1 MTVVKNVLPV
11 TVQSLHVL
19 FLIATGYVLN
29 ATLRLHTPVLWIRSF
44 ACLLLA
50 VTLWMPVRFRWVG
63 AAMGLT
69 LYGVSFFNPYRL
81 ARVTAYLQQTYF

>member
-1 MTVVKNVLPV
+1 MTVLKNVLPV

-29 ATLRLHTPVLWIRSF
+29 ATLRLHTPVLWIRSL

-50 VTLWMPVRFRWVG
+50 VTLWKPVRFRWVWI
-63 AAMGLT
+63 AIGLA
-69 LYGVSFFNPYRL
+69 LYGASFFNPHRL
-81 ARVTAYLQQTYF
+81 ARVTAYLQQNYL